1 MKLQTTVLQDDIR
14 ILRFTMGGGVFDG
27 TEVVDHSRDWN
38 VVNLLVNQVNAETVS
53 TILGAQRI
61 IIDVGFS
68 SVDAWKQTLK
78 NVGILDV
85 LESVQ
90 DVIKVVVPLYSLHQL
105 AVAGEIPYWESERK
119 YQNTQVL
126 GWSGAFPGAS
136 LVFLLDPILPN
147 GSPLALV
154 YQSIESEIIYAPDMS
169 GGLLGLDEAAGALE
183 AELFRPNDGSV
194 VIQAQPVPLP
204 SAAHEAAQ
212 LYRAM
217 YALQPK
223 VQAVVVSLTQLIPF
237 STRINEVQSGV
248 TVQARKLVSIL
259 PSPADCKYIEENRQL
274 WESRKH
280 IVEDLGL
287 DAVKPIRPVRVTPT
301 TTPPISHSESKEDG
315 FQEEMRVHLGGVEQ
329 IQHSRQLDEQEQS
342 TQQFS
347 PPTPTIIAADTS
359 GEGLTEKKEDE
370 YFSQPAPV
378 DVSPPQAYPTVFTND
393 ELITTRIQEKSTD
406 QLSSDVKRIFRSNIA
421 QTKVQTTTKK
431 IAQRKKIRQQSKKR
445 QALFYIGVVF
455 VSIGLGL
462 GALLGWFQ
470 FSVGRAQAEL
480 GRVLADSA
488 ITTTKTQVSWG
499 SFKAQITILKPVH
512 AFFNSVLALGVVDS
526 AEDLIQ
532 TASMLE
538 SLEKSTL
545 SANHSVISVF
555 KSIWTNNGGSVGEL
569 SKTMVSELTVHTK
582 NLQEFSQVV
591 QVGGEE
597 HILGLSTSSTSEK
610 STALLEKIIPQL
622 GAIFGEGGSKNYVVV
637 LQNSQELRP
646 TGGFIEAV
654 ALLSFANGSVSG
666 VETYSSYQ
674 LDSRLQTQVTPP
686 EDLQQI
692 LGEQQW
698 WLRDANWFPDGPKTA
713 DQIARFAHSTIGK
726 EPDGVIILNTLSL
739 PAILAATGPI
749 EMPEFNEVLTD
760 KNIAER
766 LEFHTELPHQV
777 VDTKTE
783 YRGALLK
790 ALFAKLGQLS
800 DEQTLAFLDVIHQEL
815 DNRQLLLYSADSD
828 IQQSFSQFGWVGS
841 FAFPSCPAPFNEHHC
856 ETDGIAQ
863 IETNVGV
870 NRANAYIEREVS
882 HTIALTPEGATHVH
896 SITWE
901 NRAQTQAWPKGD
913 YRVYLRLYV
922 PRQVS
927 MVSATLDGKPVA
939 QQEIRRVSNQGSEEI
954 GLVVVVPIKEKATL
968 AVTYTTPLSL
978 TEDLSSY
985 LFYQVRQPGTTTNL
999 APVTI
1004 NHPQNWHVATV
1015 APEPES
1021 LSPALVF
1028 GSQSAPHTVQ
1038 IVQFTQAK

>member
-1 MKLQTTVLQDDIR
+1 MKLQTTVLQEDIR

-27 TEVVDHSRDWN
+27 ADAADHSNDWN
-38 VVNLLVNQVNAETVS
+38 VVNLLVNQVNVETVS

-68 SVDAWKQTLK
+68 SVESWRQALK

-90 DVIKVVVPLYSLHQL
+90 DVVKVVVPLYSLHQL

-119 YQNTQVL
+119 YQNNQVL
-126 GWSGAFPGAS
+126 GWSGVFPGAS
-136 LVFLLDPILPN
+136 LIFLLDPILPN
-147 GSPLALV
+147 GSPLALL
-154 YQSIESEIIYAPDMS
+154 YQSIESEIVYAPDVS
-169 GGLLGLDEAAGALE
+169 GGLLGLDEAAEILD

-194 VIQAQPVPLP
+194 VIQAQPTHLP
-204 SAAHEAAQ
+204 SAAQEAVQ

-217 YALQPK
+217 YALQPR
-223 VQAVVVSLTQLIPF
+223 VQAVAAALGALIPF
-237 STRINEVQSGV
+237 STRISEVQSSV
-248 TVQARKLVSIL
+248 TAQARKLVSIL
-259 PSPADCKYIEENRQL
+259 PPPTDFRYIEENRQL
-274 WESRKH
+274 WESRKYTTDQT
-280 IVEDLGL
+280 ELPL
-287 DAVKPIRPVRVTPT
+287 TAPIQQVRVAPDQTVMTSPDDDLDDSPEVDIVADPVWQEESTQSESPTESLSHAKPT
-301 TTPPISHSESKEDG
+301 TNAELPSDTK
-315 FQEEMRVHLGGVEQ
+315 
-329 IQHSRQLDEQEQS
+329 
-342 TQQFS
+342 S
-347 PPTPTIIAADTS
+347 PTYAVFETKPTEVIEVQP
-359 GEGLTEKKEDE
+359 LTH
-370 YFSQPAPV
+370 QPAV
-378 DVSPPQAYPTVFTND
+378 IMND
-393 ELITTRIQEKSTD
+393 ESINTRIQEKTTN
-406 QLSSDVKRIFRSNIA
+406 QLSSDVKRIFRSNIE

-431 IAQRKKIRQQSKKR
+431 VAQRKKIRQQSKKR
-445 QALFYIGVVF
+445 QALFYIGVIF

-480 GRVLADSA
+480 SRVLADSA
-488 ITTTKTQVSWG
+488 ITPTKTQVSWG
-499 SFKAQITILKPVH
+499 SFQTQVAVLKPVH
-512 AFFNSVLALGVVDS
+512 AFFNSILALGVVGS

-532 TASMLE
+532 TADMLA

-545 SANHSVISVF
+545 SANQSVISVF
-555 KSIWTNNGGSVGEL
+555 KSIWTNTGGSVGEL
-569 SKTMVSELTVHTK
+569 SKTMVSELTVHHK

-591 QVGGEE
+591 QLGEEE
-597 HILGLSTSSTSEK
+597 HILGLSTNDTSEK
-610 STALLEKIIPQL
+610 SAILLEKIIPQL

-654 ALLSFANGSVSG
+654 ALLSFADGSISG

-674 LDSRLQTQVTPP
+674 LDSRIQKHITPP

-713 DQIARFAHSTIGK
+713 DEIARFAHSTIGK
-726 EPDGVIILNTLSL
+726 KPDGVIILNTLSL

-777 VDTKTE
+777 VEAKTE

-800 DEQTLAFLDVIHQEL
+800 DEQTLAFLDVIHREL
-815 DNRQLLLYSADSD
+815 DNRQLLLYSVDPD
-828 IQQSFSQFGWVGS
+828 IQQSFAQFGWVGS

-870 NRANAYIEREVS
+870 NRANAYIERAVT
-882 HTIALTPEGATHVH
+882 HNIALTPEGATHVH

-901 NRAQTQAWPKGD
+901 NRAQVPAWPKGD

-927 MVSATLDGKPVA
+927 SVSATLDGKPVA
-939 QQEIRRVSNQGSEEI
+939 QQEIRRVSSQNSEEI
-954 GLVVVVPIKEKATL
+954 GLVVVVPVKEKATL

-978 TEDLSSY
+978 TADPSSY

-1004 NHPQNWHVATV
+1004 NHPESWHVSTV

-1028 GSQSAPHTVQ
+1028 GSQSAPHMVQ